1 MTHQSSRP
9 APSRTPCWVGAS
21 PPFSWRQRLSWLIS
35 ALSGTVDLEI
45 EINEQRETWKRED
58 EQKRINCELRRIED
72 EPRKIED
79 DHRKIED
86 EQRQLTDE
94 QRKRIDEQ
102 RKIED
107 EQRKLSDERWKKY
120 DERLKEF
127 DSKYAAPP
135 DPSPSNSTTPPPTE
149 PV

>member
-9 APSRTPCWVGAS
+9 AASRTPCWVGAS

-45 EINEQRETWKRED
+45 EINERRETWKR
-58 EQKRINCELRRIED
+58 
-72 EPRKIED
+72 
-79 DHRKIED
+79 
-86 EQRQLTDE
+86 
-94 QRKRIDEQ
+94 
-102 RKIED
+102 ED
-107 EQRKLSDERWKKY
+107 EQRKLSDERWKKF

-127 DSKYAAPP
+127 DSKSAAPP

>member
-86 EQRQLTDE
+86 EQR
-94 QRKRIDEQ
+94 
-102 RKIED
+102 
-107 EQRKLSDERWKKY
+107 KLSDERWKKF

>member
-1 MTHQSSRP
+1 MTQLPDLP
-9 APSRTPCWVGAS
+9 ASRTPCWVGAS
-21 PPFSWRQRLSWLIS
+21 PPLSWRQRLSWLIS
-35 ALSGTVDLEI
+35 ALSGTVELELEI
-45 EINEQRETWKRED
+45 AGLHEKWKRED
-58 EQKRINCELRRIED
+58 EQNRIED
-72 EPRKIED
+72 ETWKLE
-79 DHRKIED
+79 H
-86 EQRQLTDE
+86 
-94 QRKRIDEQ
+94 EQ

-107 EQRKLSDERWKKY
+107 ETWKLEDERRKIEDERWKKF